1 MKLNLKCLKLLVFYS
16 TINTDMKKNLRQ
28 LKIAPDRITMRDD
41 NINRYFHDVERQ
53 PMLTMEEEFQVGLK
67 AQAGDEEAIHRL
79 VNANL
84 RFVVSVAKQY
94 SGNSQPLSEMIS
106 QGNIGLVYAA
116 GTFDPTRGFKFI
128 SYAVWHIRKEI
139 LQYLNQN
146 MRTVKIPQNI
156 ITDLAAIR
164 RVESSF
170 IQREGR
176 LPTPLEIEE
185 ALEGTPR
192 AIKADKVQQILETDS
207 RSTPLEDT
215 SKDEDTFSPINW
227 LNNGESTSALIEG
240 KDRLEMAQI
249 ILNSL
254 PPTLRFV
261 ISMRLGLT
269 DGHTYSFSEIGSKI
283 ERTPECVRQ
292 MFNKGIKIAQSKIL
306 RSRRNRE
313 EFALFD

>member
-28 LKIAPDRITMRDD
+28 LKITPDRITMRDD

-67 AQAGDEEAIHRL
+67 AQAGDAKAIHKL

-94 SGNSQPLSEMIS
+94 SGNSQPLSEMIA
-106 QGNIGLVYAA
+106 QGNIGLVHAA

-139 LQYLNQN
+139 LLYLNQN
-146 MRTVKIPQNI
+146 MRVVKIPQNI

-185 ALEGTPR
+185 ALEGTTR
-192 AIKADKVQQILETDS
+192 EIKADKVQQILETDA
-207 RSTPLEDT
+207 RSTPLEDN
-215 SKDEDTFSPINW
+215 SNDDDAYSPINW
-227 LNNGESTSALIEG
+227 LNSGDSTSTMVED
-240 KDRLEMAQI
+240 KERLEMAHV
-249 ILNSL
+249 ILNAL
-254 PPTLRFV
+254 PPMQKFV

-269 DGHTYSFSEIGSKI
+269 DGHTYSFSEIASKL
-283 ERTPECVRQ
+283 ERTPECARQ
-292 MFNKGIKIAQSKIL
+292 IFNKGIKVAQSKIM